1 MEAQMFQDKLAG
13 RSPQG
18 RGEEVRE
25 GEAEF
30 PLFASA
36 WSQALPPQ
44 TPGMPARI
52 INQQQEACGYMFV
65 VELDFTW
72 RPQLN
77 GKYTS
82 VEVNFGGL

>member
-1 MEAQMFQDKLAG
+1 MFQDKLAG

-65 VELDFTW
+65 AELVFETVVPVSQIKQGE
-72 RPQLN
+72 RVRQ
-77 GKYTS
+77 
-82 VEVNFGGL
+82 